1 MKLMI
6 AVIGMLFV
14 MAHSVPVPE
23 PEESIDLIKIP
34 LKGNKVSLKSCP
46 VMSSAYD
53 LFLAT
58 ISYETLTCGNTNCYE

>member
-6 AVIGMLFV
+6 VIGMLFV

-34 LKGNKVSLKSCP
+34 LSGNKVSSIK
-46 VMSSAYD
+46 D
-53 LFLAT
+53 LHILASHT
-58 ISYETLTCGNTNCYE
+58 ICYWATKFMQY